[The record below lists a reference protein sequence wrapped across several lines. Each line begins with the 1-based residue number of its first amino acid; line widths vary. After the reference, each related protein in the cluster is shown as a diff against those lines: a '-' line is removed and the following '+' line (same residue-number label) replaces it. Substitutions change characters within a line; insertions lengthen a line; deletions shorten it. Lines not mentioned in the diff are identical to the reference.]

1 MEMGESTLIPLFVS
15 KKRTR
20 VEKTEAMTWGTAYCI
35 IGKWNII
42 QNIRGLETNI
52 SFNSMHEVPNK
63 GDGYAKCIE
72 KGHLAYFWLHTLPG
86 KTEIRIMPLLSAQF
100 PLQFR

>member
-1 MEMGESTLIPLFVS
+1 MEIGESTLILLFVS

-20 VEKTEAMTWGTAYCI
+20 VEKTEAPVWGIVYFITE
-35 IGKWNII
+35 KWNIM

-63 GDGYAKCIE
+63 GNGYAKCSE

-86 KTEIRIMPLLSAQF
+86 KTEIRIMPPLAAQF
-100 PLQFR
+100 PLQF